1 MAWTSI
7 SNAAVAVGAI
17 PSSSTVTALRDNPVA
32 VADASS
38 GAPVVFAGWH
48 PYDKV
53 SVGDGKDGLIY
64 DFAVNGVVASVI
76 TPDFVDGYEYR
87 VFAVRISPAS
97 NSVTLLLDLYKET
110 SGSYSRS
117 FTSVSTANGEVWSF
131 DWEILMPRISASS
144 HFGRLVTQLNGIA
157 VDEPT
162 SNYTLGTVVT
172 SSYNATVQKALR
184 ARISFN
190 SGNIDAG
197 KIWMFRRREYASSP

>member
-1 MAWTSI
+1 MAWTTI

-64 DFAVNGVVASVI
+64 DVAVDGIVAEVI

-87 VFAVRISPAS
+87 IVGNRLSHNSGTVRA
-97 NSVTLLLDLYKET
+97 LDLDLYKET
-110 SGSYSRS
+110 SANYQAS
-117 FTSVSTANGEVWSF
+117 FTSAAAGNASLYNF
-131 DWEILMPRISASS
+131 DWEILLPRIDSTA
-144 HFGRLVTQLNGIA
+144 HFGRFVFQLDA
-157 VDEPT
+157 SLDAT
-162 SNYTLGTVVT
+162 TVT
-172 SSYNATVQKALR
+172 SSYNATPQKILK
-184 ARISFN
+184 ARIKFSSN
-190 SGNIDAG
+190 NIDAG
-197 KIWMFRRREYASSP
+197 KIYMFRRREYASSP

>member
-1 MAWTSI
+1 MAWTTI

-64 DFAVNGVVASVI
+64 DFAVDGVVASVI

-87 VFAVRISPAS
+87 IVGVNTSSS
-97 NSVTLLLDLYKET
+97 NSSVQLIFDLYKET
-110 SGSYSRS
+110 SAVYVAA
-117 FTSVSTANGEVWSF
+117 FTSTQTTGFWSF
-131 DWEILMPRISASS
+131 DWDILMPRISASS
-144 HFGRLVTQLNGIA
+144 HLGRIVIQQNTVLDAASVTA
-157 VDEPT
+157 
-162 SNYTLGTVVT
+162 
-172 SSYNATVQKALR
+172 SYNATVQKALR
-184 ARISFN
+184 ARLIFNLGSF
-190 SGNIDAG
+190 DAG

>member
-1 MAWTSI
+1 MAWTTI

-64 DFAVNGVVASVI
+64 DFAVDGVVAEVI

-87 VFAVRISPAS
+87 IVGVNTSS
-97 NSVTLLLDLYKET
+97 SSSSVQLLLDLLKET
-110 SGSYSRS
+110 SAIYSTA
-117 FTSVSTANGEVWSF
+117 FTSTQTTGFWSF
-131 DWEILMPRISASS
+131 DWDILMPRISASS
-144 HFGRLVTQLNGIA
+144 HLGRIVIQQNTVLDAASVTA
-157 VDEPT
+157 
-162 SNYTLGTVVT
+162 
-172 SSYNATVQKALR
+172 SYNATVQKALR
-184 ARISFN
+184 ARMIFN
-190 SGNIDAG
+190 SGSFDAG
-197 KIWMFRRREYASSP
+197 KIYMFRRREYASSP